1 MLLTIRWSAVVFGTA
16 AGGLTTTVTTLLAWP
31 LLAAA
36 KIAQPPLAALVFSL
50 LVGFAIAGIVGGRLS
65 NHSPRFH
72 GMVAAFGLASLVV
85 VISLLG
91 GSPAPTGQ
99 ILILVA
105 LATIFGGIGGTVA
118 GRRLKPE

>member
-1 MLLTIRWSAVVFGTA
+1 MLLTIRWSAVIFGTA
-16 AGGLTTTVTTLLAWP
+16 AGALATAATTLLAWP
-31 LLAAA
+31 LLATANV
-36 KIAQPPLAALVFSL
+36 AQAPLAALSLSL
-50 LVGFAIAGIVGGRLS
+50 LVGFAIAGMVGGRLS
-65 NHSPRFH
+65 GRSPRFH

-105 LATIFGGIGGTVA
+105 LATVFGGIGGTVA
-118 GRRLKPE
+118 GRRPKPE